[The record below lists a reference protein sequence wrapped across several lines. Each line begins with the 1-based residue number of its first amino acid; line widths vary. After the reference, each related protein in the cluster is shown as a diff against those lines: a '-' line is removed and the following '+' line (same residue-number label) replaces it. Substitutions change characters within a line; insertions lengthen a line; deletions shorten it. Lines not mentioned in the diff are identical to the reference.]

1 MNIKDIVNR
10 DLVNLQNCE
19 QEPIHIPG
27 SIQPHGV
34 LLAIK
39 TDNWQIDFISEN
51 CKNYFG
57 ATHREL
63 LGQSFQQIFG
73 EQSARDLG
81 QLIHQNKPGSLF
93 PLSIQQQK
101 FLCLVHQTQDNI
113 IIEAEPAAA
122 SDATLYDVY
131 SQTRLFLSYM
141 EANASLQQLCQRVAE
156 NTRSITGYDRVMIY
170 RFDEQYNGE
179 IFAECCREDL
189 EPFLGLHYPHTDIP
203 AQARELYLK
212 NLVRLIADVNYQP
225 VPLYTID
232 DSPGK
237 NLDLSLSILRSVSPI
252 HIQYLQNMGVGATL
266 TISLLHKNRLWGLVA
281 CHHYSAKNL
290 SPELKLAAQL
300 QGHFI
305 TSQIDTLQ
313 LNEEYEISQKISDA
327 LDRLL
332 SVDYPLT
339 PESFDTMARDPG
351 LLQICNASG
360 VAILFENKIYSGGTV
375 PPESLIKEILD
386 TLRRKENK
394 NGIFTNDLSQL
405 SGIRDPLCEHA
416 AGVIYYS
423 LIPDDTTGIVWFRPE
438 TVKEVRWA
446 GDPSKAIVKDAKGLS
461 PRNSFALWKEI
472 VKCKSKAWRP
482 SEINAASQFAH
493 ALQKH
498 VNHLM
503 IAEEEKRYRELSE
516 LLRQT
521 NSELENI
528 NWISTH
534 DLQEPLRKIQLFA
547 SHLLEAENEENTTR
561 QLIQKINH
569 AAGRMQVL
577 LKDIL
582 KYTRVKNTDAV
593 VEEVVLDDLLRQV
606 MAELEEQVQR
616 KQATVEIEKL
626 PVVRGIPFLLRQI
639 FANLILNSL
648 KFSSKDRTPLIRI
661 SDKGI
666 QSHELS
672 PDRLYQVIEISD
684 NGIGFESKY
693 AGSIFNVFTR
703 LHSQKEYEGSGI
715 GLALCKKI
723 MDSHHGHISAI
734 GRPGEGADF
743 RIYFPV

>member
-39 TDNWQIDFISEN
+39 TNNWQIDFISEN

-63 LGQSFQQIFG
+63 LGQSFQQVFG

-93 PLSIQQQK
+93 PLSIQHQK

-179 IFAECCREDL
+179 IFAESCREDL

-266 TISLLHKNRLWGLVA
+266 TISLLHKNRLWGLIA

-446 GDPSKAIVKDAKGLS
+446 GDPSKAIVKDTKGLS

-661 SDKGI
+661 CDKGI

-743 RIYFPV
+743 RLYFPL